1 MRDNRDDSDG
11 ATGHAIRFLWFDG
24 VSIAPL
30 WVAGRVL
37 PGDERWLR
45 HVVALSDPLIEELKA
60 WTEARDALVRGLG
73 KPDEMSALDAQ
84 ADDLVARLNADLQLR
99 FTAEHLQ

>member
-1 MRDNRDDSDG
+1 MRSGFCGSTVFLSRPCGSQG
-11 ATGHAIRFLWFDG
+11 EYSLGTRGGCVTWSLSAT
-24 VSIAPL
+24 
-30 WVAGRVL
+30 
-37 PGDERWLR
+37 
-45 HVVALSDPLIEELKA
+45 PLIEELKA